1 VRAMDTISIIVGIF
15 ITIVAFI
22 AGYFFRRFG
31 AEKKVQNAE
40 VRAKAIIQEAERQ
53 AEAKQ
58 KEASLEA
65 KDLLYKMRVEFEKE
79 SKIRRQELLNL
90 ERRLISREENLDRKV
105 DLLEK
110 KERELSGKAK
120 VLGDKELENEAKGK
134 ELQTLIAEEKDRLQ
148 KVSGLSS
155 EEAKKILL
163 KHMEDEI
170 RFDAN
175 VMIKR
180 IEEEARENADKKAKH
195 YISLAI
201 QRCAA
206 EHTVESTVSVVS
218 LPSDDM
224 KGRIIGREGRNIRAL
239 EVATGIDVIIDDTP
253 EAVTLSGF
261 DPIRREIA
269 RMSLERLITN
279 GRIHPARIEEIV
291 EKVKKEM
298 EQMIKE
304 EGEKATFD
312 IGIQRIHPEIIK
324 LLGRL
329 KYRTSYGQNVLQHS
343 REVAYIM
350 GLLAGELGLDVALAK
365 RIGLLHDLGKSVDH
379 DMEGTHASIGAD
391 LAKKFGESQE
401 IVNAIAAH
409 HDEVESSS
417 IYGVLVQAADAISAT
432 RPGARRETLEIYVK
446 RLEKLEAI
454 ADSFKGVDKA
464 FAIQAGREI
473 RVIVHPDKLGD
484 QETAILARD
493 ITKKIEN
500 ELEYPGQVKVTVI
513 REKRVVEYAK

>member
-1 VRAMDTISIIVGIF
+1 MNSLNLLLPILLSVIF
-15 ITIVAFI
+15 FFL
-22 AGYFFRRFG
+22 GYFLRQFT
-31 AEKKVQNAE
+31 AEKGVK
-40 VRAKAIIQEAERQ
+40 KAQEKAREIVEEAERQ
-53 AEAKQ
+53 ASARR

-65 KDLLYKMRVEFEKE
+65 KDLLYKTRLEFDKE
-79 SKIRRQELLNL
+79 SKDRRQELLNL
-90 ERRLISREENLDRKV
+90 ERRLIQREENLDRKV
-105 DLLEK
+105 DLMEK
-110 KERELSGKAK
+110 KDREFNQRAKAFT
-120 VLGDKELENEAKGK
+120 DKEQDLRGK
-134 ELQTLIAEEKDRLQ
+134 EEELQALIREEKERLQ
-148 KVSGLSS
+148 KVSGLSQ
-155 EEAKKILL
+155 EDAKQILL
-163 KHMEDEI
+163 KHMEDEV
-170 RFDAN
+170 RYDAGL
-175 VMIKR
+175 MIKR
-180 IEEEARENADKKAKH
+180 IEEEAKETADKKAKH
-195 YISLAI
+195 ILSTAI

-269 RMSLERLITN
+269 RISLERLISN

-298 EQMIKE
+298 DQTIKE

-312 IGIQRIHPEIIK
+312 AGIQRIHPELIK

-343 REVAYIM
+343 KEVAYIM
-350 GLLAGELGLDVALAK
+350 GLLAGELRLDVALGR
-365 RIGLLHDLGKSVDH
+365 RIGLLHDIGKAVDH
-379 DMEGTHASIGAD
+379 EIEGTHGGIGAT
-391 LAKKFGESQE
+391 LAKKYGESDVV
-401 IVNAIAAH
+401 INAIGAH
-409 HDEVESSS
+409 HDEIEASS
-417 IYGVLVQAADAISAT
+417 IYDVLVQAADAISAT
-432 RPGARRETLEIYVK
+432 RPGARRETLESYIK

-454 ADSFKGVDKA
+454 ADSFKGVEKA

-473 RVIVHPDKLGD
+473 RVTVKPEKVDD
-484 QETAILARD
+484 AETAIMARE
-493 ITKKIEN
+493 ITKRIEN
-500 ELEYPGQVKVTVI
+500 ELDYPGQVKVTVI